1 MTAKQPTVLV
11 VDDERGS
18 RESLRMILSP
28 HHHVLQ
34 AGSGAEALDA
44 LRTSPVELMTL
55 DLNMP
60 GMKGDDLMR
69 VVRSEF
75 PQVEI
80 IVITGCGTLES
91 ATSGIRYGICDY
103 LQKPFDVVQ
112 VTAAV
117 MRALSRQ
124 RARTRLSS
132 FLEELGEVVGK
143 ERDAHAILTDVERS
157 QKLRG
162 RLGGIFGERGPASEP
177 GAARRSIRRA
187 RSSSSRC
194 SPRRSRPRIAS
205 CAATRAASRCTP
217 GCWRTGCACPPQDH
231 EHVRIAA
238 FLHDLGK
245 VGVPTDLLLRA
256 GALDANERHLVE
268 QHPEIGARLIKP
280 LDIPAAI
287 SARDPPPPRVV
298 GRLGLSRWALR
309 RGHPAQRAHHRR
321 GGRLR
326 RDELRPALS
335 PRARAA
341 GDHRRIQALRGT
353 QFDPNLAKEIL
364 LLLDTGVWDVDPQ
377 LLAESVGRAA
387 PAGRRRRQLTPARP
401 RFTGGLAGASGRVPG
416 GPRKLPAAGDVARC
430 YPWKPSCSE
439 SG

>member
-1 MTAKQPTVLV
+1 MTSKQPTVLV

-28 HHHVLQ
+28 HHNVVQ
-34 AGSGAEALDA
+34 AESGAEALDA

-60 GMKGDDLMR
+60 GMKGEDLMR
-69 VVRSEF
+69 LVRSEF

-112 VTAAV
+112 VTGAV

-162 RLGGIFGERGPASEP
+162 RLGGIFGERGPASELNNGGP
-177 GAARRSIRRA
+177 LDPPRTIEFLEVLAETIETKDRFMRGHARRVALYAGLLADRLCLSA
-187 RSSSSRC
+187 
-194 SPRRSRPRIAS
+194 
-205 CAATRAASRCTP
+205 
-217 GCWRTGCACPPQDH
+217 QDH

-256 GALDANERHLVE
+256 GALDVKERHLVE
-268 QHPEIGARLIKP
+268 QHPEIGARLLKP

-287 SARDPPPPRVV
+287 PLAIRHHHEWWDGSGYPDGISGEEIPLSARIIGVADAFDAMSCDRPYR
-298 GRLGLSRWALR
+298 RALDR
-309 RGHPAQRAHHRR
+309 QVIADEFQRF
-321 GGRLR
+321 
-326 RDELRPALS
+326 S
-335 PRARAA
+335 
-341 GDHRRIQALRGT
+341 GT
-353 QFDPNLAKEIL
+353 QFDPNLAKEL
-364 LLLDTGVWDVDPQ
+364 LLLLETGVWDVDPQ
-377 LLAESVGRAA
+377 LLADSVGEI
-387 PAGRRRRQLTPARP
+387 LP
-401 RFTGGLAGASGRVPG
+401 RSMAAGAG
-416 GPRKLPAAGDVARC
+416 
-430 YPWKPSCSE
+430 
-439 SG
+439 

>member
-1 MTAKQPTVLV
+1 MTSKQPTVLV

-28 HHHVLQ
+28 HHRVVQ
-34 AGSGAEALDA
+34 AASGAEALDT

-60 GMKGDDLMR
+60 GMKGEDLMR

-112 VTAAV
+112 VTGAV

-143 ERDAHAILTDVERS
+143 ERDARAILSDVERS

-162 RLGGIFGERGPASEP
+162 RLGGIFGERGPASELSGGTP
-177 GAARRSIRRA
+177 LDPPRTIEFLEVLAETIETKDRFMRGHARRVALYAGLLADRLCLSA
-187 RSSSSRC
+187 
-194 SPRRSRPRIAS
+194 
-205 CAATRAASRCTP
+205 
-217 GCWRTGCACPPQDH
+217 QDH

-256 GALDANERHLVE
+256 GALDVKERHLVE
-268 QHPEIGARLIKP
+268 QHPEIGARLLKP
-280 LDIPAAI
+280 LDVPAAI
-287 SARDPPPPRVV
+287 PLAIRHHHEWWDGSGYPDGLAGEEIPLSARIIGVADAFDAMSCDRPYR
-298 GRLGLSRWALR
+298 RALAR
-309 RGHPAQRAHHRR
+309 QVITDEFQRF
-321 GGRLR
+321 
-326 RDELRPALS
+326 S
-335 PRARAA
+335 
-341 GDHRRIQALRGT
+341 GT
-353 QFDPNLAKEIL
+353 QFDPNLAKEL
-364 LLLDTGVWDVDPQ
+364 LLLLETGVWDVDPQ
-377 LLAESVGRAA
+377 LLADSVGEMLPRQAA
-387 PAGRRRRQLTPARP
+387 
-401 RFTGGLAGASGRVPG
+401 AGAV
-416 GPRKLPAAGDVARC
+416 
-430 YPWKPSCSE
+430 
-439 SG
+439 

>member
-1 MTAKQPTVLV
+1 MTSKQPTVLV

-28 HHHVLQ
+28 HHNVVQ
-34 AGSGAEALDA
+34 ATSGAEALDA

-69 VVRSEF
+69 LVRSEF

-112 VTAAV
+112 VTGAV

-143 ERDAHAILTDVERS
+143 ERDAHAILSDVERS

-162 RLGGIFGERGPASEP
+162 RLGGIFGERGPAGELNGGVPLDPPRTIEFLEVLSETIETKDRFMR
-177 GAARRSIRRA
+177 GHARRVALYAGLLADRLCLSA
-187 RSSSSRC
+187 
-194 SPRRSRPRIAS
+194 
-205 CAATRAASRCTP
+205 
-217 GCWRTGCACPPQDH
+217 QDH

-256 GALDANERHLVE
+256 GALDVKERHLVE
-268 QHPEIGARLIKP
+268 QHPEIGARLLKP

-287 SARDPPPPRVV
+287 PLAIRHHHEWWDGSGYPDGLAGEEIPLSARIISVADAFDAMSCDRPYR
-298 GRLGLSRWALR
+298 RALHR
-309 RGHPAQRAHHRR
+309 QVITDEFQRFA
-321 GGRLR
+321 
-326 RDELRPALS
+326 
-335 PRARAA
+335 
-341 GDHRRIQALRGT
+341 GT
-353 QFDPNLAKEIL
+353 QFDPNLAKEL
-364 LLLDTGVWDVDPQ
+364 LLLLETGVWDVDPE
-377 LLAESVGRAA
+377 LLANSVGEMV
-387 PAGRRRRQLTPARP
+387 GH
-401 RFTGGLAGASGRVPG
+401 GAMASAV
-416 GPRKLPAAGDVARC
+416 
-430 YPWKPSCSE
+430 
-439 SG
+439 